1 MRALVPLNLHGWMA
15 VGGQP
20 VERLRQ
26 YLRQLSPGARALLIA
41 ELERTLLRGDEVPG
55 GDLVLQEVRQAVR
68 ESGASAPR
76 IGNPARLFFY
86 RVEPFLVDDTSA
98 LKHQG
103 RIARA
108 ALEPIWA
115 WIGRDLLPAE
125 AKTYAED
132 ISGALLVGGNSATCD
147 RLTCDFQDRVAE
159 RIQHVLAATASDEKM
174 RRRVAGQIGTN
185 TVIDDVRDLSAILQ
199 AREALALIGDRLP
212 GHVRNLAD
220 AQLDAVKAALDYPAA
235 RWASI
240 LPYALVLAMS
250 RLAAPWQLIRLAVK
264 AAQSDDAARI
274 AATPYATA
282 VTIVLAEIE
291 RMVGELKTDL
301 KRGGG
306 VPMTSLLKGIH
317 DSARGVRTE
326 LDLPVDSPWGRQLAA
341 IRADISTVLKAE
353 IESAPGRVRRLL
365 RPRPAREI
373 VAGTA
378 LDPSDVADTEALI
391 QLLGACRNY
400 ASELA
405 VSEMTTRV
413 HGELQQYLD
422 TGTKTLLEGLRSAG
436 AADRPFR
443 QSQVDAA
450 VRFCG
455 IVFGQEYASLL
466 TKAAEVA
473 AHSKAA
479 VRA

>member
-1 MRALVPLNLHGWMA
+1 MA

-68 ESGASAPR
+68 ESGVSAPR

-86 RVEPFLVDDTSA
+86 RVEPFLVDDSSA

-108 ALEPIWA
+108 AIEPIWA

-125 AKTYAED
+125 AKTYAEK
-132 ISGALLVGGNSATCD
+132 ISSALLAGGDSATCD
-147 RLTCDFQDRVAE
+147 RLTCEFQDRVAE

-174 RRRVAGQIGTN
+174 RRRLAGQIGTN
-185 TVIDDVRDLSAILQ
+185 TAIDDVRDLSAILQ

-282 VTIVLAEIE
+282 VTIVLADIE
-291 RMVGELKTDL
+291 RMVGELKADL

-306 VPMTSLLKGIH
+306 APMTSLLKGIH

-341 IRADISTVLKAE
+341 LRADISTILKAE

-365 RPRPAREI
+365 RPRPVSEI
-373 VAGTA
+373 VAGTT

-391 QLLGACRNY
+391 QLLVACRTY

-405 VSEMTTRV
+405 VSEMTTRA

-436 AADRPFR
+436 GADRPFR

-473 AHSKAA
+473 AHSKSAA
-479 VRA
+479 RA

>member
-1 MRALVPLNLHGWMA
+1 MA

-41 ELERTLLRGDEVPG
+41 ELERALLRGDEVPG

-68 ESGASAPR
+68 ESGAQAPR
-76 IGNPARLFFY
+76 IGNPARLFF
-86 RVEPFLVDDTSA
+86 RPIEPFLVDDTA
-98 LKHQG
+98 AHKHQG

-108 ALEPIWA
+108 SLEPIWA

-125 AKTYAED
+125 AKTFADEV
-132 ISGALLVGGNSATCD
+132 SSALLVGGDSAACE
-147 RLTCDFQDRVAE
+147 RLTCDFQDRVAD
-159 RIQHVLAATASDEKM
+159 RIQHVLAAAASDEKAG
-174 RRRVAGQIGTN
+174 RRLAGQIGTAKALE
-185 TVIDDVRDLSAILQ
+185 DVRDLNDILE
-199 AREALALIGDRLP
+199 ARDTLALIGDRLP

-220 AQLDAVKAALDYPAA
+220 AHLDAVKAVLDSPAA
-235 RWASI
+235 GQGGI
-240 LPYALVLAMS
+240 LPYALVLVMS

-264 AAQSDDAARI
+264 AAQSDDAVRI
-274 AATPYATA
+274 AATPYAAA

-301 KRGGG
+301 KRGGS

-317 DSARGVRTE
+317 DAARGLRTE

-341 IRADISTVLKAE
+341 IRAEISTILKAE

-365 RPRPAREI
+365 RPRPASEI
-373 VAGTA
+373 IAGTA
-378 LDPSDVADTEALI
+378 LDLGDIADTEALI
-391 QLLGACRNY
+391 QLVGACRNY

-405 VSEMTTRV
+405 ISEMTTRAY
-413 HGELQQYLD
+413 GELQQYLD

-450 VRFCG
+450 VRFCAK
-455 IVFGQEYASLL
+455 VFGQEYASLL

-473 AHSKAA
+473 VHSKAA